1 MVYYCIWNYNCD
13 LWWSIDNAIQHQ
25 YRICLLSLVII
36 AVIGGIL
43 YYTNENGNKS
53 TKGEGTFVTKFVERM
68 PFS

>member
-1 MVYYCIWNYNCD
+1 MKYKT
-13 LWWSIDNAIQHQ
+13 
-25 YRICLLSLVII
+25 YRICLLSLVIL

-43 YYTNENGNKS
+43 YYANENGDKS

>member
-1 MVYYCIWNYNCD
+1 MK
-13 LWWSIDNAIQHQ
+13 HKT
-25 YRICLLSLVII
+25 YRIGLLSLVII

-53 TKGEGTFVTKFVERM
+53 MKGEGTFVTKFVERM

>member
-1 MVYYCIWNYNCD
+1 MK
-13 LWWSIDNAIQHQ
+13 HKT

-43 YYTNENGNKS
+43 YYTNENRNKS
-53 TKGEGTFVTKFVERM
+53 TKGEGTFVTTFVERM

>member
-1 MVYYCIWNYNCD
+1 MK
-13 LWWSIDNAIQHQ
+13 HKT

-53 TKGEGTFVTKFVERM
+53 TKGEGTFVTKFVEGCH
-68 PFS
+68 FHEQSADKSLY